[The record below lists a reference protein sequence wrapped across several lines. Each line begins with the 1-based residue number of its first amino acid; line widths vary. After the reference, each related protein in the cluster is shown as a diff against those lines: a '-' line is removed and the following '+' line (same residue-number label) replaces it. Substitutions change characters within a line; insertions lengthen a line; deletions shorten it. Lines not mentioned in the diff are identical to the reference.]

1 MKIAFFYLLILLLL
15 LSLSVSCKD
24 NSTSEEDPYNKVTIG
39 QQIWMTDNLNADK
52 FRNGDIIP
60 ETRTIADWKR
70 AGFNQQ
76 PAWCY
81 YNNDSINKTKFGKLY
96 NWYAVNDPRGLA
108 PKGWHIPFDAE
119 WTNLANN
126 LGGINIAGGKLKVQE
141 HWIGKAPIPMLP
153 IAADL
158 PDYLEAAVTLME
170 VLIVWVGTAFG
181 GPPHRMTRLVPGTG
195 TWDLISKVSRVMITI
210 KRTVSLYDVSKTKT

>member
-126 LGGINIAGGKLKVQE
+126 LGGINIAGGKLKSSGTLDWQSPNTNATNSS
-141 HWIGKAPIPMLP
+141 GFAGLP
-153 IAADL
+153 GGSRNFDGSINSLGRNGFWWTATQNDALSAWYWYLGFDFESVARY
-158 PDYLEAAVTLME
+158 DYNKENGFSV
-170 VLIVWVGTAFG
+170 
-181 GPPHRMTRLVPGTG
+181 RC
-195 TWDLISKVSRVMITI
+195 I
-210 KRTVSLYDVSKTKT
+210 KD